1 MTATPPYE
9 CHWSLPSFRLD
20 CLTIL
25 SPSHVLLRTI
35 SQPLCVCGLTKYYPK
50 CHKFLMG
57 YYRSPF
63 FLFSPLHFYINLPH
77 SSAVFLL
84 ARLYHALHTIRAHSK
99 CVLSG
104 LVFWY
109 VGRQG
114 LFLSFCS
121 IISENFVFLSN
132 YLLQAFKG
140 QVMDF
145 SFIVFLKGF
154 FSGKV
159 K

>member
-77 SSAVFLL
+77 SSTVFLL
-84 ARLYHALHTIRAHSK
+84 GRLYHALHTIRAHSK

-114 LFLSFCS
+114 LFLFY
-121 IISENFVFLSN
+121 IFVNFQQIEQFWANPPNPPKPCLSN
-132 YLLQAFKG
+132 FKQIEQIYL
-140 QVMDF
+140 
-145 SFIVFLKGF
+145 
-154 FSGKV
+154 
-159 K
+159 